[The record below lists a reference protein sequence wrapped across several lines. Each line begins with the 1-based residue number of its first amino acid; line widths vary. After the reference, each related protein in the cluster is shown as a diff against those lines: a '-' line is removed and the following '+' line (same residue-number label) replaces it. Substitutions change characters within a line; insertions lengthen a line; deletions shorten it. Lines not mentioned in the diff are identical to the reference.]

1 MTAVSAPSTVSAI
14 APPGKAQAAPG
25 NNALSNGEGQPAD
38 FASMLKTLQKLAGQ
52 PTSGEAG
59 VAVVASAAGE
69 PAASDTR
76 FTAVLKEL
84 GPARED
90 KPLSEEGETGLD
102 IAAMLGQINGQLN
115 APTAAPTIPALTP
128 AATRHPDLFEPPSE
142 EDTERGTP
150 KGLDIAALATQ
161 KKPADEAPGLLKKEP
176 VEGLAEFTLPESASN
191 TAPAHGLS
199 QHKPH
204 GPHTE
209 TTKLDI
215 ATPVHSPNWSAE
227 VGQRVVW
234 MAKNDVQ
241 EAQLSVNPPHL
252 GPIEITLS
260 LKDDN
265 ATAHFSSPHAE
276 VRAALEE
283 ALPRLR
289 EMLAGAGVQLG
300 QSDVGAQS
308 QQAFQQF
315 SGKHNRSA
323 ADDQAHFGEEHP
335 SLQPNAAVN
344 PSVSVRTLKGNGLV
358 DTFV

>member
-1 MTAVSAPSTVSAI
+1 MTAVSAPPVRPGVTPQKAI
-14 APPGKAQAAPG
+14 QAPSG
-25 NNALSNGEGQPAD
+25 NNAPNGNDEMPAD
-38 FASMLKTLQKLAGQ
+38 FALMLKNIQALATDPANPTDNDSGGPSAMAAVISEIRHGQ
-52 PTSGEAG
+52 AKNGKT
-59 VAVVASAAGE
+59 
-69 PAASDTR
+69 D
-76 FTAVLKEL
+76 
-84 GPARED
+84 ED
-90 KPLSEEGETGLD
+90 AKTVD
-102 IAAMLGQINGQLN
+102 IAAILGQINVQPN
-115 APTAAPTIPALTP
+115 PQTIIPAAP
-128 AATRHPDLFEPPSE
+128 AAPIARPEDVNLFEDDKVLDSSG
-142 EDTERGTP
+142 RGR
-150 KGLDIAALATQ
+150 DIAAIATQ
-161 KKPADEAPGLLKKEP
+161 NSATEDATALFKKDRVEP
-176 VEGLAEFTLPESASN
+176 ITDFFIPESPASTTPPTHN
-191 TAPAHGLS
+191 MNAAQS
-199 QHKPH
+199 H

-209 TTKLDI
+209 TTKLDV

-276 VRAALEE
+276 IRAALEE

-315 SGKHNRSA
+315 SDKQKGAGH
-323 ADDQAHFGEEHP
+323 DQPSFNDEHP
-335 SLQPNAAVN
+335 SLHAQNAVN
-344 PSVSVRTLKGNGLV
+344 HPVIARAMKGNGLV